1 MSEPALEG
9 FRRSRPV
16 DETCQLRR
24 IAFAGRSPYHSEPFG
39 APVHRSLGSLAGEP
53 DAAESKVTR

>member
-9 FRRSRPV
+9 FRRSLHV

-24 IAFAGRSPYHSEPFG
+24 IALPGRPPYHGGPYG
-39 APVHRSLGSLAGEP
+39 AHVHRSLRSLAGEP
-53 DAAESKVTR
+53 DAAETR